1 MHVWYSQKH
10 VAEQRYELFEKT
22 RSHFWFWSKTSN
34 VCRSA
39 STDKTAICKQHW
51 QQTSVGDAKSTMKK
65 RGRNRH
71 ASPHLTSAAGA
82 SLDVVLLSSAKGP
95 GRSERAPACAGK
107 WSFGQYQRQVQAG
120 LLAADCCCCNEH
132 YVGDTDI
139 TLVTST
145 SRWWHRHHAD
155 DNGVTLVIL
164 VPHWWHCHYVGDTGI
179 TLVALTSRWW
189 HWHHVGDIDI
199 TLMTMVSRWW
209 YWCHIMLV
217 TLTSRWWHWDQRD
230 GEKISS
236 DKTSV
241 VRHRTP
247 RCGHKIYVYS
257 HRAFA
262 AVSTVW
268 VKTDGDIQRS
278 PKFLR
283 KMPRFYRTVHEIT
296 CMCENAE
303 KIRR

>member
-71 ASPHLTSAAGA
+71 ASPTWL
-82 SLDVVLLSSAKGP
+82 LPLVLRWTLCFCRVRKVLG
-95 GRSERAPACAGK
+95 GRSGRRLVLENGRSASISGRCRLGC
-107 WSFGQYQRQVQAG
+107 WR
-120 LLAADCCCCNEH
+120 LTAAAATN
-132 YVGDTDI
+132 T
-139 TLVTST
+139 TLVTLT

-164 VPHWWHCHYVGDTGI
+164 VPHWWHCHHVGDTGI

-189 HWHHVGDIDI
+189 HWHHVGGTDI
-199 TLMTMVSRWW
+199 TL
-209 YWCHIMLV
+209 V
-217 TLTSRWWHWDQRD
+217 TSTSRWWQWYHAGDTGATSCWWHWHHV
-230 GEKISS
+230 GGTEISVTA
-236 DKTSV
+236 K
-241 VRHRTP
+241 R
-247 RCGHKIYVYS
+247 
-257 HRAFA
+257 
-262 AVSTVW
+262 
-268 VKTDGDIQRS
+268 
-278 PKFLR
+278 
-283 KMPRFYRTVHEIT
+283 
-296 CMCENAE
+296 
-303 KIRR
+303 